1 MNMFEK
7 VFQRIKGKKEME
19 MEIERLLSEGA
30 NMGKKFE
37 EENIQM
43 QVETSIDSD
52 IHEGIEEVSGSIA
65 TPEDGAILALSAT
78 HGDSAMPEMEDEYSL
93 LEELKHDDVASVED
107 EYGILKELEDVTAEE
122 LVEELN
128 DLLGEMR

>member
-7 VFQRIKGKKEME
+7 VVQRIKGKNELE

-30 NMGKKFE
+30 NTEEQFE

-43 QVETSIDSD
+43 QVEASNDSD
-52 IHEGIEEVSGSIA
+52 IDKGIEEVPGSIA
-65 TPEDGAILALSAT
+65 MLGDRAM
-78 HGDSAMPEMEDEYSL
+78 HGDSEMPEMEDKYDL
-93 LEELKHDDVASVED
+93 LEELKHDDITSVED

-122 LVEELN
+122 LVEELT
-128 DLLGEMR
+128 DLLREMR

>member
-7 VFQRIKGKKEME
+7 VVQRIKGKNEME

-30 NMGKKFE
+30 NTEEQFE

-43 QVETSIDSD
+43 QVEASNDSD
-52 IHEGIEEVSGSIA
+52 IDKGIEEVPGSIA
-65 TPEDGAILALSAT
+65 MLGDSEM
-78 HGDSAMPEMEDEYSL
+78 HGDSEMPEMEDKYDL
-93 LEELKHDDVASVED
+93 LEELKHDDITSVED

-122 LVEELN
+122 LVEELT
-128 DLLGEMR
+128 DLLREMRR